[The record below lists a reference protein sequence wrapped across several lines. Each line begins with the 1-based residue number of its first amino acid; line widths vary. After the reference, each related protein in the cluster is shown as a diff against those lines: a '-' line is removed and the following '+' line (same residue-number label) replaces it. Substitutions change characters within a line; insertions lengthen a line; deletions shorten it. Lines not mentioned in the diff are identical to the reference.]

1 MLIKQIQFQS
11 LEYALALALRQKILR
26 EPLGLHYTI
35 ESLQHENVQWHFVAI
50 NSDFIVGNCILQKI
64 NHNTVKL
71 RQMCVESKFQ
81 QKNIGKRLVQYVET
95 FAAQNHYDNIIL
107 HARENAIPFYLK
119 LNYIVYG
126 ESFQEVGLP
135 HFAMKKQIF
144 KKDNQ

>member
-50 NSDFIVGNCILQKI
+50 HKNFIVGNCILQKI
-64 NHNTVKL
+64 NHNIVKL

-81 QKNIGKRLVQYVET
+81 QKNIGRTLVQYVEK
-95 FAAQNHYDNIIL
+95 FAIQNHYEHIIL

-119 LNYIVYG
+119 LDYNVYG

-135 HFAMKKQIF
+135 HFTMKKQII